1 MGRGDNKMKK
11 LLLGVLFLALSTIFP
26 NPTEAGVNISI
37 GISLPP
43 LIAFQA
49 PPEVIVI
56 PDTNYVYAVPDINV
70 DLYFWNGWWWRLW
83 NGRWYRSQYYDRGWG
98 YYNNVPSFYYDVNP
112 HWRSYY
118 KKRSWYGHRWN
129 YQRIPTRQLQ
139 QNWQHWENNRNWER
153 ENSWGVQNYQPR
165 PHNQKQQLRIQR
177 QRQYQQRP
185 DVRRYQQQRK
195 PQVQQHQRRQQ
206 PQQPKPQRQYQ
217 QNRGK
222 SGKQQSPGK
231 PHGRGAKDGR

>member
-1 MGRGDNKMKK
+1 MKK

-26 NPTEAGVNISI
+26 NPTMAGINISI

-83 NGRWYRSQYYDRGWG
+83 NGRWYRSEYYDRGWG
-98 YYNNVPSFYYDVNP
+98 YYNNVPSFYFDVNP
-112 HWRSYY
+112 RWRSYY
-118 KKRSWYGHRWN
+118 RDRNWYGHRWD
-129 YQRIPTRQLQ
+129 YQRIPNRQLQ

-165 PHNQKQQLRIQR
+165 PQYKRRELQR
-177 QRQYQQRP
+177 QRQKAYQQRP
-185 DVRRYQQQRK
+185 EVKRAQQ
-195 PQVQQHQRRQQ
+195 PQRRQQ
-206 PQQPKPQRQYQ
+206 PQVQRSPRQVQPQQQRQQPQYR
-217 QNRGK
+217 QNKGI
-222 SGKQQSPGK
+222 SDQKQPQGK
-231 PHGRGAKDGR
+231 PDRRGTEHRR